1 MPIKLQDLCP
11 HTEEKVEFLFKNI
24 FKNFVQNNS
33 KNFNFSLQKLKLEF
47 FEPFISVWPQCGSQV
62 V

>member
-47 FEPFISVWPQCGSQV
+47 LNLFLVFGRSVEAR
-62 V
+62 

>member
-47 FEPFISVWPQCGSQV
+47 LNLFLVFSRSVEAR
-62 V
+62 

>member
-11 HTEEKVEFLFKNI
+11 HTEEKIEFLFKNI
-24 FKNFVQNNS
+24 FLNFVQNNS

-47 FEPFISVWPQCGSQV
+47 LNLFLVFGRSVEAR
-62 V
+62 

>member
-11 HTEEKVEFLFKNI
+11 HTEENVQLLFKKI
-24 FKNFVQNNS
+24 FKNFVQKNS

-47 FEPFISVWPQCGSQV
+47 FESFLVFGRSVEAR
-62 V
+62 